1 MKKVLAVLLSAGLIA
16 SAVLF
21 AGCSDIRIN
30 GDFSTAATQ
39 EEVTAL
45 AATVS
50 ANQDKWFRPPRAG
63 RTAWRSLQTRN
74 SR

>member
-50 ANQDKWFRPPRAG
+50 ANQDK
-63 RTAWRSLQTRN
+63 
-74 SR
+74 